1 MTSGWS
7 ASLAVA
13 IICIRNDC
21 CDPLNVRTF
30 TQVASRPSSSTE
42 VAEFAGQLF
51 FRLWRASHTRI
62 AAALETL
69 GLTPAL
75 FGLLNV
81 LAARDGAMQQELGSA
96 MGVDPSTMV
105 ALIDGLESSG
115 LAKRRPHPTDR
126 RARAVTITPKG
137 RRALER
143 GRGMAAQVE
152 DEVLRGLT
160 ADERRELLTL
170 LRRALDS
177 APPQSL
183 WRAEEGD

>member
-1 MTSGWS
+1 MATKVSG
-7 ASLAVA
+7 
-13 IICIRNDC
+13 DG
-21 CDPLNVRTF
+21 
-30 TQVASRPSSSTE
+30 E

-62 AAALETL
+62 AAALESI

-75 FGLLNV
+75 FGLLNI
-81 LAARDGAMQQELGSA
+81 LGAREGAMQQELGSA

-105 ALIDGLESSG
+105 SLIDELEAAG
-115 LAKRRPHPTDR
+115 LAKRLPHPTDR
-126 RARAVTITPKG
+126 RARSVGLTPKG
-137 RRALER
+137 RRVLAQ

-152 DEVLRGLT
+152 DEVLGGLT
-160 ADERRELLTL
+160 AAERRELLRL

>member
-1 MTSGWS
+1 MAT
-7 ASLAVA
+7 
-13 IICIRNDC
+13 
-21 CDPLNVRTF
+21 T
-30 TQVASRPSSSTE
+30 PSTDTE

-62 AAALETL
+62 AQALESI
-69 GLTPAL
+69 GLTPPRFA
-75 FGLLNV
+75 LLNV
-81 LAARDGAMQQELGSA
+81 LGARKGAIQQEIGAA
-96 MGVDPSTMV
+96 MGIDPSTMV
-105 ALIDGLESSG
+105 SLIDELETSG

-126 RARAVTITPKG
+126 RAREVVITPKG

-143 GRGMAAQVE
+143 ARRLATEVD

-160 ADERRELLTL
+160 AAERRQLLTL

>member
-1 MTSGWS
+1 MATSPS
-7 ASLAVA
+7 A
-13 IICIRNDC
+13 D
-21 CDPLNVRTF
+21 
-30 TQVASRPSSSTE
+30 TE

-62 AAALETL
+62 AEALESV

-81 LAARDGAMQQELGSA
+81 LGAHEGAIQQEIGSA
-96 MGVDPSTMV
+96 MGIDPSTMV
-105 ALIDGLESSG
+105 SLIDELEKAG

-126 RARAVTITPKG
+126 RAREVAITPKG
-137 RRALER
+137 RRVLEQAR
-143 GRGMAAQVE
+143 RLAVEVE

-160 ADERRELLTL
+160 EAERRQLLTL
-170 LRRALDS
+170 LRRALSS

>member
-1 MTSGWS
+1 MATSPS
-7 ASLAVA
+7 T
-13 IICIRNDC
+13 
-21 CDPLNVRTF
+21 NV
-30 TQVASRPSSSTE
+30 E

-62 AAALETL
+62 AAALESI

-81 LAARDGAMQQELGSA
+81 LGAREGAMQQELGSA

-105 ALIDGLESSG
+105 SLIDELEAAG

-126 RARAVTITPKG
+126 RARTVALTPKG
-137 RRALER
+137 RRALEQ
-143 GRGMAAQVE
+143 GRRMAAQVE

-160 ADERRELLTL
+160 AAERRELLTL
-170 LRRALDS
+170 LRRALES